1 MKEIDA
7 LAIMKKIDELIIVI
21 MVIAVIAAIAS
32 YAYYHMSRLDK
43 AVEIESH
50 RMESWRICDEHG
62 KKGKAFIGPD
72 GLPWCTVYEWDKSK

>member
-1 MKEIDA
+1 MTAQK
-7 LAIMKKIDELIIVI
+7 LDELIIVI

-32 YAYYHMSRLDK
+32 YAYYHMTNLN
-43 AVEIESH
+43 AAAEMESH

-62 KKGKAFIGPD
+62 KKGRAFIGPD